1 MMAQNTL
8 KPLFLELNM
17 TIAVVFIAITAIKF
31 IAFVAFMA

>member
-8 KPLFLELNM
+8 KPLFLERNM
-17 TIAVVFIAITAIKF
+17 ALADVFIALVAIKF